1 MAKSKKRFVIVNSI
15 ICSLLA
21 VIFIAANIVM
31 SIFFGGLTMYFG
43 GMGLDLDNPDAEAVR
58 EEATE
63 FTKTIT
69 GEGMV
74 LLRNENGA
82 LPLDEGNVNLF
93 GWASTALIVGGS
105 GGSGGASGANVNI
118 RQSLELA
125 GFTVNE
131 DLWNMYVSYQD
142 GRRTDERDGGP
153 NNTTYTVSWSTP
165 EPAIGDASYYTP
177 QLLADAQ
184 AFSDTAIMV
193 IGRSSGEGVDIPEG
207 QLSLTQE
214 EKDLA
219 AYLTNTYDKVIVV
232 INSNSVME
240 LGYMEDVG
248 VDAIIFMPGT
258 GKDGA
263 ESLGKILS
271 GEINPSGHLVDTMA
285 YDHKSAPNYYYAN
298 RQGTRVYSGTEMT
311 EYNNANSYYYVD
323 YVEGIY
329 VGYKYYETAA
339 AEGYIN
345 YDETVQYPF
354 GHGLSYTS
362 FTKEV
367 TDVRGDLRSDSIEID
382 VLVTNTGDVAGKEVV
397 QIYATPEY
405 YDGGIEKA
413 FVDLVGFEKT
423 SLLAPGASE
432 TVTVSVDPFEIASYD
447 WNDANNDGRT
457 GYILEHG
464 TYELKLMENSHDLIS
479 VAATFELNDDVLID
493 EDPVT
498 GTEITNLF
506 DDVAG
511 QEETEPVQYLSRADF
526 AGTFPEANISL
537 VGRAASTAVLAA
549 ADTEVEDEDLPA
561 ITTGAENGVTVED
574 VKLLDPDDAMWDQLL
589 DNLTIEEMVPFIVD
603 ARFTTPEIERIG
615 LSSTVMIDGPQ
626 GLSGW
631 MVGVSGTNY
640 PVQEYIALTWNK
652 EIAAEQGDLLAREAR
667 ASNVSGLLAPAVNI
681 HRTPYSG
688 RNFEYYSEDG
698 YLSGQMAAQVAYA
711 AREQGVTV
719 FVKHFALNDQEQFR
733 GEYYTSLFT
742 WCNEQAMREVFL
754 KPFELAVKEGRAT
767 GIMSSFNRVGATWT
781 GASKALLTD
790 LLREEWGFRGAVVT
804 DLYVGAMNNE
814 WWMDI
819 EQGIRAGNDMWLT
832 AFVSGEIDS
841 SDLDNQY
848 YMRECMRHI
857 IYMVSQSTVSPHSPE
872 PDWFYHVALPIDIVV
887 GVLIL
892 GYAGIIVYKAVK
904 KPKQEQ

>member
-1 MAKSKKRFVIVNSI
+1 MTKSKKRFVVINGIV
-15 ICSLLA
+15 CAFLA
-21 VIFIAANIVM
+21 ALFIAANIVM
-31 SIFFGGLTMYFG
+31 SVFFGGLTMYFG

-69 GEGMV
+69 GEGIT
-74 LLRNENGA
+74 LLRNEGGA

-93 GWASTALIVGGS
+93 GWSSTALITGGTGGS
-105 GGSGGASGANVNI
+105 GGSGGADETI
-118 RQSLELA
+118 RSSLEDA
-125 GFTVNE
+125 GFTINA
-131 DLWNMYVSYQD
+131 DLWDMYVRYQD
-142 GRRTDERDGGP
+142 GRQTTKEGGP
-153 NNTTYTVSWSTP
+153 SNTTYTVNWGTP

-184 AFSDTAIMV
+184 EFSDTAIFV
-193 IGRSSGEGVDIPEG
+193 IGRSSGEGLDIPEG

-219 AYLTNTYDKVIVV
+219 AYLTDTYDTVVAV

-240 LGYMEDVG
+240 LGYLEEAG
-248 VDAIIFMPGT
+248 VEAILFMPGT
-258 GKDGA
+258 GAYGVG
-263 ESLGKILS
+263 SLGKILS

-298 RQGTRVYSGTEMT
+298 RQGTRVYSGMDVTT
-311 EYNNANSYYYVD
+311 YNDANSYYYVD

-329 VGYKYYETAA
+329 VGYKWYETAA
-339 AEGYIN
+339 AEGYID

-354 GHGLSYTS
+354 GHGLSYTT
-362 FTKEV
+362 FEKEV
-367 TDVRGDLRSDSIEID
+367 TDVRGDLRSDAIEID
-382 VLVTNTGDVAGKEVV
+382 VRVTNTGDAAGKDVV

-405 YDGGIEKA
+405 YEGGIEKA
-413 FVDLVGFEKT
+413 YVDLVGFEKT
-423 SLLAPGASE
+423 SLLAPDASE
-432 TVTVSVDPFEIASYD
+432 TVTVTVDPFEIASYD
-447 WNDANNDGRT
+447 WNDANNDGST

-464 TYELKLMENSHDLIS
+464 TYELKLMENAHDLIA
-479 VAATFELNDDVLID
+479 VAETYELNDDIRIT

-498 GTEITNLF
+498 GAEIKNLF

-511 QEETEPVQYLSRADF
+511 QEETEPVEYLCRADF
-526 AGTFPEANISL
+526 AGTFPEANTSL
-537 VGRAASTAVLAA
+537 VGRAASAAVKAA
-549 ADTEVEDEDLPA
+549 ADTDVQDGDIPA
-561 ITTGAENGVTVED
+561 ITTGANNGVTVED
-574 VKLLDPDDAMWDQLL
+574 VKLLDPNDPLWDDLL
-589 DNLTIEEMVPFIVD
+589 DNLTVEEMVPFIVD
-603 ARFTTPEIERIG
+603 ARFVTPEIERIG
-615 LSSTVMIDGPQ
+615 LNGQVMIDGPQ
-626 GLSGW
+626 GLNGW
-631 MVGVSGTNY
+631 MVGISGTSY
-640 PVQEYIALTWNK
+640 PVQEYVALTWNK
-652 EIAAEQGDLLAREAR
+652 EIAAKQGELLAREAR
-667 ASNVSGLLAPAVNI
+667 TSNVSGLLAPAANI
-681 HRTPYSG
+681 HRTPYCG

-698 YLSGQMAAQVAYA
+698 FLSGKMAAQMSYA

-742 WCNEQAMREVFL
+742 WSNEQAMREIYL
-754 KPFELAVKEGRAT
+754 KPFELAVKEGRTT
-767 GIMSSFNRVGATWT
+767 GIMSSFNRVGSTWT

-790 LLREEWGFRGAVVT
+790 LLRTEWGFKGSVVT

-832 AFVSGEIDS
+832 AFVAGEIDS
-841 SDLDNQY
+841 TDPGNQY

-857 IYMVSQSTVSPHSPE
+857 IYTISQSTVSPQTPE
-872 PDWFYHVALPIDIVV
+872 PTWFYTVALPIDIVA

-892 GYAGIIVYKAVK
+892 GYAGFILYKGLK
-904 KPKQEQ
+904 KDKQDN

>member
-1 MAKSKKRFVIVNSI
+1 
-15 ICSLLA
+15 
-21 VIFIAANIVM
+21 
-31 SIFFGGLTMYFG
+31 MYFG

-69 GEGMV
+69 GEGIT

-82 LPLDEGNVNLF
+82 LPLGKGNVNLF
-93 GWASTALIVGGS
+93 GWSSTALITGGSGGS
-105 GGSGGASGANVNI
+105 GGSGGADVNI
-118 RQSLELA
+118 RDSLEGA
-125 GFTVNE
+125 GFAINE
-131 DLWNMYVSYQD
+131 DLWNMYVAYQD
-142 GRRTDERDGGP
+142 GRQSTKEGGP
-153 NNTTYTVSWSTP
+153 NDTTYTVNWGTP
-165 EPAIGDASYYTP
+165 EPAIGDTNYYTA
-177 QLLADAQ
+177 QLLEDAE
-184 AFSDTAIMV
+184 AFSDIAIVV
-193 IGRSSGEGVDIPEG
+193 IGRSSGEGLDIPEG

-214 EKDLA
+214 ERDLT
-219 AYLTNTYDKVIVV
+219 AYLTQTYETVVAV

-240 LGYMEDVG
+240 LGYMEEAG
-248 VDAIIFMPGT
+248 VDAILFMPGT
-258 GKDGA
+258 GASGA
-263 ESLGKILS
+263 ESLGKVLC
-271 GEINPSGHLVDTMA
+271 GDINPSGHLVDTMA

-298 RQGTRVYSGTEMT
+298 RQGTRVYSGMDVTA
-311 EYNNANSYYYVD
+311 YNDANSYYYVD

-339 AEGYIN
+339 AEGYID

-354 GHGLSYTS
+354 GHGLSYTT

-382 VLVTNTGDVAGKEVV
+382 VLVTNTGSAAGKDVV

-405 YDGGIEKA
+405 YEGGIEKA

-423 SLLAPGASE
+423 SLLQPEESV
-432 TVTVSVDPFEIASYD
+432 TVTVTVDPFEIASYD

-464 TYELKLMENSHDLIS
+464 PYELKLMENAHDLID
-479 VAATFELNDDVLID
+479 VAETYELDEDILID

-498 GTEITNLF
+498 GAEIENLF

-511 QEETEPVQYLSRADF
+511 QEETEPVEYLSRADF
-526 AGTFPEANISL
+526 AGTFPEANTSL
-537 VGRAASTAVLAA
+537 VGREASDAVKAA
-549 ADTEVEDEDLPA
+549 ANTDVTDTDIPA
-561 ITTGAENGVTVED
+561 ITTGANNGVTVED
-574 VKLLDPDDAMWDQLL
+574 VKLLDPTDPLWDELL
-589 DNLTIEEMVPFIVD
+589 DNLTVEEMVPFIVD
-603 ARFTTPEIERIG
+603 ARFTTPAIERIG
-615 LSSTVMIDGPQ
+615 LDGSVMIDGPQ
-626 GLSGW
+626 GLNGW
-631 MVGVSGTNY
+631 MVGVSGTSY
-640 PVQEYIALTWNK
+640 PVQEYVALTWNK
-652 EIAAEQGDLLAREAR
+652 DIANKQGELLAREAR

-698 YLSGQMAAQVAYA
+698 FLAGKMAAQVSYA
-711 AREQGVTV
+711 AREEGVTV

-742 WCNEQAMREVFL
+742 WSNEQAMREIYL
-754 KPFELAVKEGRAT
+754 KPFEIAVKEGRST

-781 GASKALLTD
+781 GASRVLLTD
-790 LLREEWGFRGAVVT
+790 LLRTEWGFKGSVVT

-819 EQGIRAGNDMWLT
+819 EQDIRAGNDMWLT
-832 AFVSGEIDS
+832 AFVAGEIDS
-841 SDLDNQY
+841 SDPGNQY
-848 YMRECMRHI
+848 YMREAMRHI
-857 IYMVSQSTVSPHSPE
+857 IYTISQSTVSPQTPE
-872 PDWFYHVALPIDIVV
+872 PDWFFHVALPIDIVV

-892 GYAGIIVYKAVK
+892 GYAGFIVWKAVK
-904 KPKQEQ
+904 KHPAQN